1 MSERDDV
8 LDCLIVGGGPAGLVA
23 AVYLGRFRRRALL
36 VDEGASR
43 LAMIPKSRNVIGF
56 PDGIAGTELLERM
69 RLHAA
74 NFGTPLQA
82 GRVDELRQ
90 LEHGDFEAVMGSQRL
105 RAHTV
110 LLATGARDLE
120 PEVGGLAASLKAGV
134 VRYCPVCDGY
144 ETRGRRVA
152 VLGREIHGLRES
164 AFLAGFE
171 GQVTWLSMGSQQAVA
186 QRDLL
191 RLQQLEV
198 RIADGE
204 PRHVHCDPGGE
215 VTVEMQDGSR
225 LTFDMLYPAFGLKH
239 ASHLA
244 TGLGAR
250 ANELG
255 QLLVDEHCQTNVPG
269 LYAAGDVV
277 AGLNQINVAAGHAA
291 IAATAIHNSL
301 VTPARATSKARSGS
315 RFSP

>member
-1 MSERDDV
+1 MHDQDDL
-8 LDCLIVGGGPAGLVA
+8 LDCLIVGGGPAGLAA

-36 VDEGASR
+36 VDEGPSR

-56 PDGIAGTELLERM
+56 PDGIAGPELLERM

-82 GRVDELRQ
+82 GRVDRLHPLAQ
-90 LEHGDFEAVMGSQRL
+90 GGFEAVIGSQRL

-110 LLATGARDLE
+110 LLATGARDVE
-120 PEVGGLAASLKAGV
+120 PEVGGLAPSLKAGV

-144 ETRGRRVA
+144 ETKGRRVA

-171 GQVTWLSMGSQQAVA
+171 SEVTWLSMGSARAVA
-186 QRDLL
+186 DRDLL
-191 RLQQLEV
+191 RLRRLDV
-198 RIADGE
+198 RMADGE
-204 PRHVHCDPGGE
+204 PRHIHCDPGGE

-239 ASHLA
+239 ASQLA

-291 IAATAIHNSL
+291 IAATAIHNGL
-301 VTPARATSKARSGS
+301 
-315 RFSP
+315 